1 MMQQLALLHRK
12 PAFAAPLHVGRPN
25 IGDREL
31 FMTYANQIFDTRW
44 LSNQGPLVKKF
55 KRVLCDYLGVRYC
68 IPVCNAT
75 VGLEIAI
82 RALGMQ
88 GEVIVPSFTFVA
100 TAHALQWQGI
110 TPVFADIDPVTHNLD
125 PFAVEKLITPR
136 TTGIIG
142 VHLWGRPS
150 DVVGLERLASQY
162 NLKLVYD
169 AAHAFGCSH
178 QGQMIG
184 NFGDA
189 EVFSFHATKFFN
201 TFEGGAIVT
210 NNPDL
215 AARIQLMTNFG
226 FSGYDEVDSIGTNGK
241 MTEVSAAMGLT
252 NFQSLDDFIRTN
264 RRNYQQYQR
273 EFADIPG
280 ISLLP
285 HDLEE
290 RRNFQYLIVEV
301 DAQQSGISRD
311 ALVQVLH
318 AENVLARRYFWPGC
332 HRVEPYRTLYP
343 GAGQHLPCTEQ
354 VSERVMALPT
364 GTAVGEY
371 EIAIIGDIVRTAVA
385 NAQLLRTETHHAF
398 WAETTLQLA

>member
-1 MMQQLALLHRK
+1 MQQLALLDSK

-31 FMTYANQIFDTRW
+31 FMAYANQIFDTRW
-44 LSNQGPLVKKF
+44 LSNQGPLVRKF
-55 KRVLCDYLGVRYC
+55 KQALCDYLGVKHC

-125 PFAVEKLITPR
+125 PYSVEKLITPR

-162 NLKLVYD
+162 NLKLMYD

-184 NFGDA
+184 N
-189 EVFSFHATKFFN
+189 
-201 TFEGGAIVT
+201 
-210 NNPDL
+210 
-215 AARIQLMTNFG
+215 
-226 FSGYDEVDSIGTNGK
+226 
-241 MTEVSAAMGLT
+241 
-252 NFQSLDDFIRTN
+252 
-264 RRNYQQYQR
+264 
-273 EFADIPG
+273 
-280 ISLLP
+280 
-285 HDLEE
+285 
-290 RRNFQYLIVEV
+290 
-301 DAQQSGISRD
+301 
-311 ALVQVLH
+311 
-318 AENVLARRYFWPGC
+318 
-332 HRVEPYRTLYP
+332 
-343 GAGQHLPCTEQ
+343 
-354 VSERVMALPT
+354 
-364 GTAVGEY
+364 
-371 EIAIIGDIVRTAVA
+371 
-385 NAQLLRTETHHAF
+385 
-398 WAETTLQLA
+398 

>member
-1 MMQQLALLHRK
+1 MQQLALLDSK

-31 FMTYANQIFDTRW
+31 FMAYANQIFDTRW
-44 LSNQGPLVKKF
+44 LSNQGPLVRKF
-55 KRVLCDYLGVRYC
+55 KQALCDYLGAKHC

-125 PFAVEKLITPR
+125 PYAVEKLITPR

-150 DVVGLERLASQY
+150 DVVGLERLASKY
-162 NLKLVYD
+162 NLKLMYD
-169 AAHAFGCSH
+169 AAHAFGCSY

-184 NFGDA
+184 NFGAA

-210 NNPDL
+210 NDPDL

-252 NFQSLDDFIRTN
+252 NFHSIDDFIRAN

-280 ISLLP
+280 ITLLP

-290 RRNFQYLIVEV
+290 RRNFQYIIVEV

-311 ALVQVLH
+311 ALVQALH

-343 GAGQHLPCTEQ
+343 GAGRHLPCTEQ
-354 VSERVMALPT
+354 VAERVMALPT

-371 EIAIIGDIVRTAVA
+371 EIAIIGNIVRTAVA
-385 NAQLLRTETHHAF
+385 NAHSLRKEAHHAF

>member
-1 MMQQLALLHRK
+1 MQQLALLDSK

-31 FMTYANQIFDTRW
+31 FMAYANQIFDTRW
-44 LSNQGPLVKKF
+44 LSNQGPLVRKF
-55 KRVLCDYLGVRYC
+55 KQTLCDYLGVKHC

-75 VGLEIAI
+75 IGLEIAI

-125 PFAVEKLITPR
+125 PYAVEKLITLR

-150 DVVGLERLASQY
+150 DVVGLERLASKY
-162 NLKLVYD
+162 NLKLMYD
-169 AAHAFGCSH
+169 AAHAFGCSY

-184 NFGDA
+184 NFGAA

-210 NNPDL
+210 NDPDL

-252 NFQSLDDFIRTN
+252 NFHSIDDFIRAN

-280 ISLLP
+280 ITLLS

-290 RRNFQYLIVEV
+290 RRNFQYIIVEV
-301 DAQQSGISRD
+301 DAQQSGISRN

-343 GAGQHLPCTEQ
+343 GAGRHLPCTEQ
-354 VSERVMALPT
+354 VAEQVMALPT

-385 NAQLLRTETHHAF
+385 NAHSLRKEAHHAF